1 VEAYRVWS
9 HFKGL
14 DRFLEDV
21 DMANYEPFSPL
32 RITTPGGSPGQ
43 AYGLGLHGEDTLLWI
58 RSNAYIVQAA
68 EAAWD
73 EGRGSAFYTP
83 PVMEGLN
90 LALDD
95 IADGSYTISW
105 YDPQMA
111 RWLGEVEVTAQNGT
125 LAIPVPSFN
134 RDIAAKITPIH

>member
-1 VEAYRVWS
+1 VEAYRVWD

-21 DMANYEPFSPL
+21 DMAEYEPFSPL
-32 RITTPGGSPGQ
+32 SITAADGSPGQ
-43 AYGLGLHGEDTLLWI
+43 AYGLGLHGEDTLVWI
-58 RSNAYIVQAA
+58 RSNAYTVQAA

-73 EGRGSAFYTP
+73 EGRGSVFYSP
-83 PVMEGLN
+83 PVMEGLIFT
-90 LALDD
+90 LED

-111 RWLGEVEVTAQNGT
+111 RWLDEVEVTTQNGT
-125 LAIPVPSFN
+125 LAFPVPSFN
-134 RDIAAKITPIH
+134 KDIAAKISRIH